1 MSLAVNGKEKKK
13 KKNQTTEDIE
23 MNYFNMKQEKGTI
36 DVWWLYDDGG
46 LTVLLPYILS
56 SSQHFKTCKL
66 RIFALLSRRNESEI
80 EEQK

>member
-1 MSLAVNGKEKKK
+1 
-13 KKNQTTEDIE
+13 
-23 MNYFNMKQEKGTI
+23 MNYFNVKQEKGTI

-56 SSQHFKTCKL
+56 TSQNFKNCKV
-66 RIFALLSRRNESEI
+66 RIFALLSRQHESEI